1 MIAVEVSM
9 EFLSVLLL
17 SINIFVMMEYWF
29 ARQEAKRYKHLYY
42 TLWNWTSVM
51 PENELKEKL
60 YQQEEDDVDGRH
72 NNLIEW

>member
-42 TLWNWTSVM
+42 TLWKWTREM
-51 PENELKEKL
+51 PMNKEE
-60 YQQEEDDVDGRH
+60 EEDYR
-72 NNLIEW
+72 